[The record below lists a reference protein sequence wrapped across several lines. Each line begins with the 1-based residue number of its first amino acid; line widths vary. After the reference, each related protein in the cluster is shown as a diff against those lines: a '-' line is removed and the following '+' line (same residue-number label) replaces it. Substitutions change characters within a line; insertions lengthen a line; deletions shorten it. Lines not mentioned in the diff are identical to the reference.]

1 MGINVLCLVLGII
14 LGALSSIIIYPL
26 LIRGN
31 YYYYKGK
38 QYVIVSE
45 GKIQSP
51 NGPWRDCIHY
61 KSTLDGRLY
70 VREAEQF
77 YKLFKTIEQVD
88 EEDSR
93 TNRA

>member
-1 MGINVLCLVLGII
+1 MGINILCFVLGVTC
-14 LGALSSIIIYPL
+14 GWL
-26 LIRGN
+26 LYATIKSTSKGP

-38 QYVIVSE
+38 QYVIISE
-45 GKIQSP
+45 GKMKFP

-70 VREAEQF
+70 VREVEQF

-93 TNRA
+93 TNRT